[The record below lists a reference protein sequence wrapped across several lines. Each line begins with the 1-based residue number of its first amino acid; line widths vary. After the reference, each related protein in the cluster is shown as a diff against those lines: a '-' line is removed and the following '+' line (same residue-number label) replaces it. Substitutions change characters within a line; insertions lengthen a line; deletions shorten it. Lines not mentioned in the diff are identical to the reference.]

1 MQLSTRNPIRLA
13 ALLVTTWGAFSIVG
27 AQDMEYV
34 RALER
39 TQKERPAT
47 LTSVARIAPENEP
60 GTPLV
65 LHGRLLAAD
74 GKTPVP
80 DAIVFAYHTDRTGLY
95 DRPGVQGHSWRLR
108 GWVKTDR
115 EGRFEFDTIRPGV
128 YPSRN
133 VPAHVHFALYT
144 PGARYFGGEI
154 QFEDD
159 TLIRAEDRERS
170 RAAGG
175 FGVVRPVRMNGQTQ
189 QVDFQLRIDP
199 KQKF

>member
-1 MQLSTRNPIRLA
+1 MSHSTCTCARLTA
-13 ALLVTTWGAFSIVG
+13 VLAITCGVFTLVA
-27 AQDMEYV
+27 AQDTDYV

-39 TQKERPAT
+39 TQKERPSTIA
-47 LTSVARIAPENEP
+47 SVARIAPEGEP

-65 LHGRLLAAD
+65 LHGRLFAAD

-95 DRPGVQGHSWRLR
+95 NLPGGQGHSWRLR
-108 GWVKTDR
+108 GWARTDR

-128 YPSRN
+128 YPSRS

-144 PGARYFGGEI
+144 NDARYFGGEI

-159 TLIRAEDRERS
+159 SLIRAEDRDRS
-170 RAAGG
+170 RAAGA
-175 FGVVRPVRMNGQTQ
+175 FGEVRPVRTNGQRQ
-189 QVDFQLRIDP
+189 EVDFQLRVDP

>member
-1 MQLSTRNPIRLA
+1 MQHSTRPSIRLA
-13 ALLVTTWGAFSIVG
+13 TLFVTICGACSIAN

-39 TQKERPAT
+39 VQKERPT
-47 LTSVARIAPENEP
+47 MLTSVARIAPENEP

-65 LHGRLLAAD
+65 LHGRLFAAD
-74 GKTPVP
+74 GQTPVP
-80 DAIVFAYHTDRTGLY
+80 DAIVFAYHTDRAGLY
-95 DRPGVQGHSWRLR
+95 DRAGQGHSWRLR
-108 GWVKTDR
+108 GWAKTDG

-133 VPAHVHFALYT
+133 IPAHVHFALYT
-144 PGARYFGGEI
+144 NEARYFGGEI

-159 TLIRAEDRERS
+159 SLIRGEDRERS
-170 RAAGG
+170 RAAGA
-175 FGVVRPVRMNGQTQ
+175 FGEVRPVRRSGPKQE
-189 QVDFQLRIDP
+189 VDFQLRIDP